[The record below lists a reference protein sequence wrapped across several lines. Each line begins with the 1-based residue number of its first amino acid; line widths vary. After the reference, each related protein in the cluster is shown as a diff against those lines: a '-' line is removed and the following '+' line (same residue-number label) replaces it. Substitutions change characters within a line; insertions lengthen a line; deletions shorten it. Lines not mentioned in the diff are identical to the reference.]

1 MKEEATQKESL
12 ITFLPNGHPNTIQG
26 ENNLSKEQKILNEIS
41 HKLDQL
47 IILTKL
53 NSLDLIKKYKTKIR
67 RDKISAKILDYSDG
81 SLSYSKLVEKVSKEL
96 GVAEITVMK
105 KISELK
111 EMGFLITERKGR
123 EVIYDKSGL
132 FE

>member
-1 MKEEATQKESL
+1 M
-12 ITFLPNGHPNTIQG
+12 
-26 ENNLSKEQKILNEIS
+26 SKEQKLLKEIS

-53 NSLDLIKKYKTKIR
+53 SSLDIIEKYKTRIR
-67 RDKISAKILDYSDG
+67 DDKVLAKILDYSDG
-81 SLSYSKLVEKVSKEL
+81 SLSYSKLCEKVSKEL

-105 KISELK
+105 KVSELK
-111 EMGFLITERKGR
+111 EMGFLVTERKGR
-123 EVIYDKSGL
+123 QVYYAKSGL

>member
-1 MKEEATQKESL
+1 M
-12 ITFLPNGHPNTIQG
+12 
-26 ENNLSKEQKILNEIS
+26 SKEREILKEIS

-53 NSLDLIKKYKTKIR
+53 NSLDVIKKHKAKIR
-67 RDKISAKILDYSDG
+67 GDKVFAKILDYSDG
-81 SLSYSKLVEKVSKEL
+81 SLSYSKLCEKVSKEL

-105 KISELK
+105 KVSELK
-111 EMGFLITERKGR
+111 EMGFLVTERKGR
-123 EVIYDKSGL
+123 KVYYATSGL

>member
-1 MKEEATQKESL
+1 M
-12 ITFLPNGHPNTIQG
+12 
-26 ENNLSKEQKILNEIS
+26 SKEREILKEIS

-53 NSLDLIKKYKTKIR
+53 NSLDIIKRYKTKIR
-67 RDKISAKILDYSDG
+67 GDKVFAKILDYSDG
-81 SLSYSKLVEKVSKEL
+81 SLNYSKLCEKVSKEL

-105 KISELK
+105 KVSELK
-111 EMGFLITERKGR
+111 DMGFLVTQRKGR
-123 EVIYDKSGL
+123 QVYYATSGL

>member
-1 MKEEATQKESL
+1 LK
-12 ITFLPNGHPNTIQG
+12 
-26 ENNLSKEQKILNEIS
+26 EIS

-53 NSLDLIKKYKTKIR
+53 NSIEIIKQYKAKIR
-67 RDKISAKILDYSDG
+67 RDKIAAKILDYCDG
-81 SLSYSKLVEKVSKEL
+81 SLSYSKLVENVAKEL
-96 GVAEITVMK
+96 GVAEITVRK

-111 EMGFLITERKGR
+111 DMGFLVTERKGR
-123 EVIYDKSGL
+123 EVYYDKSGL

>member
-1 MKEEATQKESL
+1 MTKEE
-12 ITFLPNGHPNTIQG
+12 
-26 ENNLSKEQKILNEIS
+26 KILKEIS
-41 HKLDQL
+41 YKLDQL

-53 NSLDLIKKYKTKIR
+53 SSLSIIEKYKTKIR
-67 RDKISAKILDYSDG
+67 GDKVFAKILDYSDG
-81 SLSYSKLVEKVSKEL
+81 SLSYSELCEKVSKEL

-111 EMGFLITERKGR
+111 EIGFLVTERKGR
-123 EVIYDKSGL
+123 KVYYAKSGL

>member
-1 MKEEATQKESL
+1 M
-12 ITFLPNGHPNTIQG
+12 
-26 ENNLSKEQKILNEIS
+26 SKEQKVLKEIS

-53 NSLDLIKKYKTKIR
+53 NSLDIIKQYKAKIR

-111 EMGFLITERKGR
+111 EMGFLVTERKGK
-123 EVIYDKSGL
+123 EVYYDKSGL

>member
-1 MKEEATQKESL
+1 M
-12 ITFLPNGHPNTIQG
+12 
-26 ENNLSKEQKILNEIS
+26 SKEQEILKEIS

-53 NSLDLIKKYKTKIR
+53 SNLQIIEKYKSKVR
-67 RDKISAKILDYSDG
+67 GDKVFAKILDCSDG
-81 SLSYSKLVEKVSKEL
+81 SLDYSELCEKVAKEL

-105 KISELK
+105 KVSELK

-123 EVIYDKSGL
+123 KVYYVTSGL

>member
-1 MKEEATQKESL
+1 MTEELEILKEV
-12 ITFLPNGHPNTIQG
+12 
-26 ENNLSKEQKILNEIS
+26 S

-67 RDKISAKILDYSDG
+67 KDKVFAKISDSSDG
-81 SLSYSKLVEKVSKEL
+81 SLNYSELCEKVSNEL

-105 KISELK
+105 KVSELK
-111 EMGFLITERKGR
+111 EMGFLVTERKGR
-123 EVIYDKSGL
+123 KVYYNTSGL

>member
-1 MKEEATQKESL
+1 MNK
-12 ITFLPNGHPNTIQG
+12 
-26 ENNLSKEQKILNEIS
+26 LSKEQKFLKEIS
-41 HKLDQL
+41 HKLDLL

-53 NSLDLIKKYKTKIR
+53 NSLDIIEQYKTKIR

-111 EMGFLITERKGR
+111 EMGFLVTERKGR
-123 EVIYDKSGL
+123 KVLYDKSGL

>member
-1 MKEEATQKESL
+1 M
-12 ITFLPNGHPNTIQG
+12 
-26 ENNLSKEQKILNEIS
+26 SKEQKILKEIS

-53 NSLDLIKKYKTKIR
+53 NSLDIIEKYKTKIR
-67 RDKISAKILDYSDG
+67 GDKVFAKILDYSDG
-81 SLSYSKLVEKVSKEL
+81 SLSYSKLCEKVSKEL

-105 KISELK
+105 KVSELK
-111 EMGFLITERKGR
+111 EMGFLVTERKGR
-123 EVIYDKSGL
+123 KVYYATSGL